1 MPYIHFDHIGEEPPK
16 GLNLVSMS
24 GREAISELFHYELVL
39 ESDKNTEIKATD
51 IIGQEISLRVD
62 YFDLEPVSNP
72 RFVHGVVNSFKILDA
87 DASSG
92 IRRYI
97 VELVPDLWFLTK
109 KSNFQVYENQKSSD
123 IVKKVLS
130 EHSITTSLPSGKI
143 QREHCIQHLETD
155 YEFVTRLMADEG
167 FIFYFEHSKDEH
179 KLTIKDSNQYLSGGT
194 LDVLSDVKTWNPEF
208 TFVSSKW
215 DAGDYSYSE
224 KAETLAE
231 NKKSSIKGLDNTK
244 HTQVVTAAEVAG
256 EGDATALKRQ
266 AEILT
271 GQEDASYEV
280 IDVTSDYPGI
290 CAGASFKVDD
300 DDYLPSGSASEF
312 VVIEAVHHLDAGSRY
327 VNNFRCIPSSFT
339 YWTKERDPRPIVN
352 GPMTAK
358 VVESGGDDLGRIK
371 VKFLYEGADSEN
383 RNSCWIR
390 VAQVIG
396 GTSFGAMFTPRIDEE
411 VVVTFI
417 NGNPD
422 RPLITGTLYNKTNM
436 PHKDYIGETGKPTR
450 NGFLTS
456 FDGKKFNELYFEDK
470 PGDELFYVRTDNNYE
485 RLVEANDTLTI
496 TKGERKI
503 LIKEGSESETLSK
516 GNKSTTLTEGNQET
530 TLTKGN
536 KTTTLKDGNQTVTLN
551 KGDREVTCDD
561 GDIKVESSA
570 KNIQMTAGKNI
581 EGDASSNIELTA
593 NSKIQLKV
601 GGSTMT
607 MEASGITL
615 KVGGNSIKI
624 EQSGITVKGIQVKV
638 EGSAQAEVKSP
649 MTTVKGDGMLTVKG
663 GVVMIN

>member
-1 MPYIHFDHIGEEPPK
+1 MPYIHFDHLGETPPK

-39 ESDKNTEIKATD
+39 EADNKDSEVKATD

-62 YFDLEPVSNP
+62 YFNLEPVSNP
-72 RFVHGVVNSFKILDA
+72 RYVHGVVNSFKIMDS
-87 DASSG
+87 DTSSG
-92 IRRYI
+92 IRRYA
-97 VELVPDLWFLTK
+97 VELVPSLWFLTK
-109 KSNFQVYENQKSSD
+109 KSNFQIFENQKSSD
-123 IVKKVLS
+123 IIKKVLS
-130 EHSITTSLPSGKI
+130 ENGITTSLPSGKI
-143 QREHCIQHLETD
+143 QREHTIQYLETD
-155 YEFVTRLMADEG
+155 YEFVTRLMSDEG
-167 FIFYFEHSKDEH
+167 FIFYFEHSKDAH
-179 KLTIKDSNQYLSGGT
+179 KLVVKDSNQYLSSGT
-194 LDVLSDVKTWNPEF
+194 LDVLSEVKSWNPEY

-224 KAETLAE
+224 KSESLAE
-231 NKKSSIKGLDNTK
+231 NKKSTVKGLDNSK

-256 EGDATALKRQ
+256 EGDAAALKRQ
-266 AEILT
+266 AEVLT

-280 IDVTSDYPGI
+280 IDVTSDNAAI

-300 DDYLPSGSASEF
+300 KDYLPSGTDSEF

-327 VNNFRCIPSSFT
+327 VNNFRCIPSTFT

-352 GPMTAK
+352 GPMTAR
-358 VVESGGDDLGRIK
+358 VVESGGDELGRIK
-371 VKFLYEGADSEN
+371 VKFLYEGADSES

-390 VAQVIG
+390 VAQVIS
-396 GTSFGAMFTPRIDEE
+396 GTGFGAMFTPRIDEE

-422 RPLITGTLYNKTNM
+422 RPLISGTVYNKGHM
-436 PHKDYIGETGKPTR
+436 PHKDYLGETGKPTR
-450 NGFLTS
+450 NGFLTT

-485 RLVEANDTLTI
+485 RLVEANDKLTI
-496 TKGERKI
+496 VKGDRTI
-503 LIKEGSESETLSK
+503 LIKEGNESETLDK
-516 GNKSTTLTEGNQET
+516 GNKSTTLTKGNQDI
-530 TLTKGN
+530 
-536 KTTTLKDGNQTVTLN
+536 TLKDGNQTITLN
-551 KGDREVTCDD
+551 KGDRSVTCDN
-561 GDIKVESSA
+561 GDISTESSA
-570 KNIQMTAGKNI
+570 KNIKMKAAKNI
-581 EGDASSNIELTA
+581 EGKADKNIELTA
-593 NSKIQLKV
+593 TSKIQLKV

-607 MEASGITL
+607 MEPSGITL

-624 EQSGITVKGIQVKV
+624 EQAGITVKGIQVKV

-649 MTTVKGDGMLTVKG
+649 MTTVKGDGMMTVKG